1 MLGVCKKSTK
11 ESEILEY
18 LEWEEYYD
26 GLSIGI
32 ESDQEFVNIFKN
44 LWCV

>member
-11 ESEILEY
+11 EGEILEY